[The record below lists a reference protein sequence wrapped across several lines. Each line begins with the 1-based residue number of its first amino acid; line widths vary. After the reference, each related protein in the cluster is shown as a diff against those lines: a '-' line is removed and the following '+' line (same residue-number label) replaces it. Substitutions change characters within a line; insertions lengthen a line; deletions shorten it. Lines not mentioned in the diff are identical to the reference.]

1 MSNVKTI
8 FITGT
13 SSGIGLATAKLF
25 HAKGWNVVGTLRDT
39 SQENPLKSLDPSRV
53 LLVQMDVADP
63 SSISPAIEAAI
74 EKFSK
79 VDLLVNSAGYGQSGI
94 FEMLS
99 PEQVRRQFD
108 VNVFGVMDVIRT
120 FLPHLRI
127 EGGGIINISSGAGV
141 FTLPMLSMYCASKF
155 ALEGFTEALSY
166 ELASQNIF
174 VKSVIPHG
182 GVTSTNFN
190 ATSAALTPMDL
201 SKAPSYAAYAM
212 KTANVYKKM
221 SAAPMI
227 SSDNVADMIYAAATD
242 ETDRLRYFV
251 GNDTRGFI
259 KARYESSSDGEYVK
273 HMRSFFA

>member
-1 MSNVKTI
+1 MSKTI

-25 HAKGWNVVGTLRDT
+25 YTKGWNVVGTLRDT
-39 SQENPLKSLDPSRV
+39 SQENQLKSFDPSRV

-63 SSISPAIEAAI
+63 SSIGPAIEAAI
-74 EKFSK
+74 SKFSK

-94 FEMLS
+94 FEMIS
-99 PEQVRRQFD
+99 PEQARRQFD
-108 VNVFGVMDVIRT
+108 VNVFGVMDVTRA
-120 FLPHLRI
+120 FLPHLRT

-166 ELASQNIF
+166 ELASQKIF

-182 GVTSTNFN
+182 GVTSTKFN
-190 ATSAALTPMDL
+190 VTSAALTPMDL
-201 SKAPSYAAYAM
+201 TKAPSYAEYAAKTMKAYERL
-212 KTANVYKKM
+212 
-221 SAAPMI
+221 SAARTT
-227 SSDNVADMIYAAATD
+227 SADEVADVVYAAATD
-242 ETDRLRYFV
+242 GTDKLRYFV

-259 KARYESSSDGEYVK
+259 KARYESTSDDEYVQY
-273 HMRSFFA
+273 MRSFFA